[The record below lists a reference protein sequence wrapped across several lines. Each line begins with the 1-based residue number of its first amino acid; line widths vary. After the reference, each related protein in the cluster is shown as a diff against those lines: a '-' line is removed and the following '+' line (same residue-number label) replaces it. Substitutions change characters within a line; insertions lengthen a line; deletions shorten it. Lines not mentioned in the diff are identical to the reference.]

1 MNKYEEIKEKYLKS
15 NKYCLYIDY
24 EDIGVLIH
32 IIETLNQF
40 NKQEVARNK
49 ELSNSYDKIYSNIRK
64 IIDVLD
70 EEQTTN
76 IKDLSFYINSLNI
89 SKVDEIANKISIN
102 SSIKQILKSL
112 L

>member
-89 SKVDEIANKISIN
+89 SKVDEIANKLSIN
-102 SSIKQILKSL
+102 RSIKQILKSL